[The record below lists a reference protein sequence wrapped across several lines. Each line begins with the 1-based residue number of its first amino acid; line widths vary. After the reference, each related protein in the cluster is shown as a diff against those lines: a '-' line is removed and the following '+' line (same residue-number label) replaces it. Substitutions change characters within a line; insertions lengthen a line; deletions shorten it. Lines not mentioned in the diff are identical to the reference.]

1 MTDGRSGGLAWIVGT
16 AALIVV
22 MALHPTGH
30 QMASAGS
37 AFAALALLNV
47 LVHSL
52 AILAL
57 PVLFFGA
64 LAWTRIAQTRLSTV
78 ALVLYGFA
86 LVAGMG
92 AALMSGFV
100 SPAALRQRARATTPQ
115 SQELWRALARY
126 SGVLNQAFAR
136 VLVVGAAAAIVC
148 WPASIQ
154 GWLRWYGIFSGAA
167 AIVLAGSGM
176 LRLDVHSFGAVMILQ
191 GIWFVVVGRRM
202 RMGRGHVG
210 TPVTWPY
217 P

>member
-1 MTDGRSGGLAWIVGT
+1 MTDGRSGGLALILGT
-16 AALIVV
+16 AALVVV
-22 MALHPTGH
+22 MALHPTGQ
-30 QMASAGS
+30 QMATAGS
-37 AFAALALLNV
+37 GFAALALLNV

-100 SPAALRQRARATTPQ
+100 APDALRQLARATTPQ

-148 WPASIQ
+148 WSASIK
-154 GWLRWYGIFSGAA
+154 GWLRWYAIVSSAA

-176 LRLDVHSFGAVMILQ
+176 LRLDVHGFGAVMILQ
-191 GIWFVVVGRRM
+191 GIWFVVVGTRM
-202 RMGRGHVG
+202 RVA
-210 TPVTWPY
+210 
-217 P
+217 

>member
-1 MTDGRSGGLAWIVGT
+1 MTDGRSGGLALILGT

-100 SPAALRQRARATTPQ
+100 APDALRQLAHATTPQ

-136 VLVVGAAAAIVC
+136 VLAVGAAAAIVC
-148 WPASIQ
+148 WSASIK
-154 GWLRWYGIFSGAA
+154 GWLRWYGIVSGAA
-167 AIVLAGSGM
+167 AILLAGSGM
-176 LRLDVHSFGAVMILQ
+176 LRLDVHGFGAVMILQ
-191 GIWFVVVGRRM
+191 GIWFMVVGRRM
-202 RMGRGHVG
+202 RMA
-210 TPVTWPY
+210 
-217 P
+217 

>member
-1 MTDGRSGGLAWIVGT
+1 MTDGRSGGLALILGT

-37 AFAALALLNV
+37 AVAALALLNV

-52 AILAL
+52 AIPA
-57 PVLFFGA
+57 PPGLFLGA

-100 SPAALRQRARATTPQ
+100 APDALR
-115 SQELWRALARY
+115 E
-126 SGVLNQAFAR
+126 
-136 VLVVGAAAAIVC
+136 
-148 WPASIQ
+148 
-154 GWLRWYGIFSGAA
+154 
-167 AIVLAGSGM
+167 LAG
-176 LRLDVHSFGAVMILQ
+176 A
-191 GIWFVVVGRRM
+191 
-202 RMGRGHVG
+202 
-210 TPVTWPY
+210 P
-217 P
+217 